1 MMPEWPTIVLVVKEP
16 ERAQE
21 IRTQLSEAGLRN
33 MVLTVRCV
41 NELSRLLRTRESRET
56 PHPVGFVIIES
67 HLWRANF
74 SRLNKVRKEGRA
86 PFLPL
91 MVLFDSPL
99 ALQRFEQARPFL
111 AGGMLAPFTA
121 EALIR
126 ALEGLHRQWLATG
139 ESDSCTSWGN
149 DMTGW
154 YTANRVVSA

>member
-16 ERAQE
+16 ERAHE
-21 IRTQLSEAGLRN
+21 IRTQLSDAGLRN

-56 PHPVGFVIIES
+56 LHPVGFVIIES

-91 MVLFDSPL
+91 MVLFDSSVTL
-99 ALQRFEQARPFL
+99 ERFEQARPFL
-111 AGGMLAPFTA
+111 AGGLLAPFTA
-121 EALIR
+121 QSLIR
-126 ALEGLHRQWLATG
+126 ALERLHRQWLATG
-139 ESDSCTSWGN
+139 ESDGCTSWAAQVA
-149 DMTGW
+149 GW
-154 YTANRVVSA
+154 CTADRVA

>member
-16 ERAQE
+16 ERAQQ
-21 IRTQLSEAGLRN
+21 IRTQLNEAGLRN

-91 MVLFDSPL
+91 MVLFDSTV
-99 ALQRFEQARPFL
+99 ALERFEQARPFL
-111 AGGMLAPFTA
+111 AGGLLAPFTA
-121 EALIR
+121 QGLIR
-126 ALEGLHRQWLATG
+126 ALERLHRQWLATG
-139 ESDSCTSWGN
+139 ESDSCTSWRSAVA
-149 DMTGW
+149 GW
-154 YTANRVVSA
+154 CTADHAASG